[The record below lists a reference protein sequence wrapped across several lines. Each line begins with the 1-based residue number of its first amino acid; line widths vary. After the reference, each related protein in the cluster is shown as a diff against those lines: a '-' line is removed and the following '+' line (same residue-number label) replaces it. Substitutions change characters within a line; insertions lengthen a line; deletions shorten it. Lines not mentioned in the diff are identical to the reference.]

1 MGNSAAIL
9 IARPSNG
16 SRRAARA
23 RWPQLTASVLRV
35 MQDLADRY
43 GFDVAHGDLLYLDH
57 GWYVTHSGLLG
68 LATRKNCAGIEV
80 RPVIELSESAARRF
94 VFVATVFPTRNSKG
108 FSGFGDAEPANVSAA
123 MHGSELRIAE
133 TRAVNR
139 ALRKAYGI
147 GLCSVE
153 ELGSTPVPPSNGN
166 AKNAPARFGTNLEVI
181 TPVPLR
187 DQLRQIIRH
196 HKLDPV
202 LTKSYAL
209 EHLQLKSLRDATRD
223 QVSELVDHFQRRLF
237 EDRDGLLQDL
247 AKLSN
252 PDQGKEVA

>member
-1 MGNSAAIL
+1 MESFCNPEA
-9 IARPSNG
+9 
-16 SRRAARA
+16 SR
-23 RWPQLTASVLRV
+23 WT
-35 MQDLADRY
+35 
-43 GFDVAHGDLLYLDH
+43 F
-57 GWYVTHSGLLG
+57 
-68 LATRKNCAGIEV
+68 K
-80 RPVIELSESAARRF
+80 
-94 VFVATVFPTRNSKG
+94 ATVYRTRSCKG
-108 FSGFGDAEPANVSAA
+108 FSGFGDADPSNVSPA
-123 MHGSELRIAE
+123 MRGSELRIAE

-153 ELGSTPVPPSNGN
+153 ELGSTPAPPSNGN
-166 AKNAPARFGTNLEVI
+166 AKKAPARFGTNLEVI
-181 TPVPLR
+181 APVPLR

-237 EDRDGLLQDL
+237 EDRDSLLQDL
-247 AKLSN
+247 AKLAN